1 MSKIDESR
9 LGLYLSNLMDDKL
22 GHFRFWTVPQIA
34 DHVGPRNLA
43 TLDRFDEYRR
53 KVVDACKNKLRQF
66 TDEQIL
72 ILVTN
77 SLDDPEELGNEWHGW
92 QREEIIKLKDLEPTW
107 VQVGFGHPRYEADF
121 THWGM
126 MDELSLQEALLL
138 SVGLEPKHFDEQKI
152 AFYLKTRDPRK
163 FFPTIQ
169 FLLKRYEIFARKFPM
184 GFEGHIRVSFQFL
197 KDWFDEIDMSIHPS
211 FREVLDRRCHSPI
224 LQEAVQSD
232 VADRQPAKDLSSL
245 ERQTAL
251 KLIAAMA
258 CQGYKF
264 DPTLSRNNATTD
276 IQNDVAEIGH
286 SLDAKTILK
295 WLREATELVD
305 KDYWKG
311 SGD

>member
-1 MSKIDESR
+1 
-9 LGLYLSNLMDDKL
+9 
-22 GHFRFWTVPQIA
+22 
-34 DHVGPRNLA
+34 
-43 TLDRFDEYRR
+43 
-53 KVVDACKNKLRQF
+53 
-66 TDEQIL
+66 
-72 ILVTN
+72 
-77 SLDDPEELGNEWHGW
+77 
-92 QREEIIKLKDLEPTW
+92 
-107 VQVGFGHPRYEADF
+107 
-121 THWGM
+121 
-126 MDELSLQEALLL
+126 
-138 SVGLEPKHFDEQKI
+138 
-152 AFYLKTRDPRK
+152 
-163 FFPTIQ
+163 
-169 FLLKRYEIFARKFPM
+169 M